1 VNVVVDLS
9 LRLAGRKPD
18 LGADLLI
25 AAAAIGLATAGRLVV
40 DIFAPGVAPFAFVFP
55 FIILASL
62 VAGARA
68 GMITATACLILI
80 WYFVIPPAR
89 SFEISATQAIGLF
102 VAAFSLFLAVAV
114 ISAFRSTAL
123 RLREEERRHVEFLS
137 LALREVDHRTRNNF
151 QIAASLLIS
160 RAMSHADPDVQDELR
175 AAAGRLQSLASVY
188 SNLALSSADLTTVL
202 LHDHLRDVCDRI
214 REAMLPPGITLSLD
228 AEPMQVAAK
237 TAVAI
242 ALIVNEAI
250 TNATKHAF
258 PGGLGDIA
266 LWVRREGDGLVVTIE
281 DNGVGR
287 ADAPSEKGHGSWA
300 SLMQL
305 LARSLHATLE
315 ISAGSTI
322 DQGTRCELR
331 VPAQPD

>member
-1 VNVVVDLS
+1 MNVVVDLS
-9 LRLAGRKPD
+9 LRLAGRKLD

-68 GMITATACLILI
+68 GMIAATACLILI

-287 ADAPSEKGHGSWA
+287 ADAPSEKGHGSGA

>member
-1 VNVVVDLS
+1 
-9 LRLAGRKPD
+9 
-18 LGADLLI
+18 ADLLI

-68 GMITATACLILI
+68 GMIAATACLILI

-89 SFEISATQAIGLF
+89 PFEISATQAIGLF

-114 ISAFRSTAL
+114 ISAFRSTVL

-287 ADAPSEKGHGSWA
+287 ADAPSEKGHGSGA